1 MNSRNL
7 LAALALL
14 SITILHPATAGA
26 QGTAFTYQGQLN
38 GGGSPA
44 NGSFDFQFTLY
55 ATNVTGNAVAG
66 PITNSTIAVSNGLFT
81 TTVDFGVGA
90 FTGQPLWL
98 DIGVSPAGSN
108 TFSELTPRQFM
119 ASTPYAVQAAN
130 ASSVPATNINGTIA
144 ATQLASSVVTNG
156 AANVNISGN
165 FSGNGANLTGVNLIT
180 ANSHG
185 IITWVTNSG
194 NFMATEAIPVGEY
207 PSCIAAA
214 DFNGD
219 GKMDLVS
226 VASAY
231 GEIEV
236 LLNNGNGTF
245 TPGATLQVYP
255 DYPSFVT
262 TADVN
267 GDGHV
272 DIISGN
278 YNNHSVTVFT
288 NDGSGNF
295 ALAMTLLLSGAPTC
309 VAAADVNGDGY
320 VDLICANGQTSLTV
334 FTNDGS
340 GGFTLAATPSLGQYN
355 FAEFIA
361 TADINGDGHVDIVAS
376 LGSAALMVLTNN
388 GSGGFAVASQP
399 TTGRQS
405 YFFTAADVNGD
416 GHVDLVSANMYDD
429 SLTVLTNNGSGVFAT
444 AQTLMTGPVPGWVSA
459 ADVNGD
465 GHVDLIVA
473 NFETNTLTVFTNN
486 GSGSFAMAETL
497 TVGVN
502 PNCIAALDVNG
513 DGFVDLVAPN
523 NDVSSSLTVLTNI
536 WGITASAITAS
547 TIGNSSASMVGNG
560 SGLSWTTNAYT
571 PTMGDG
577 THNFITST
585 AKGAYTQIGN
595 ITFVEI
601 QLIWTSKGSTTPGS
615 PLTISLPF
623 PSTSSPRTDYTIGF
637 VNGIT
642 TPSQLLANSNL
653 GSPYINL
660 WSVVSG
666 SSPTPLLVSSCATTG
681 EIQIS
686 GFFRR

>member
-1 MNSRNL
+1 MNNRNL

-14 SITILHPATAGA
+14 SITILHPAMACA
-26 QGTAFTYQGQLN
+26 QGTAFTYQGQLSS
-38 GGGSPA
+38 GGSPA

-55 ATNVTGNAVAG
+55 VTNVTGIAVAG
-66 PITNSTIAVSNGLFT
+66 PITNSTIVVSNGLFT

-90 FTGQPLWL
+90 FTGQSLWL

-185 IITWVTNSG
+185 VITWVTNSG
-194 NFMATEAIPVGEY
+194 NFMATEAVPVGEY
-207 PSCIAAA
+207 PSSIAAA

-219 GKMDLVS
+219 GKVDLVS

-231 GEIEV
+231 GEINV

-245 TPGATLQVYP
+245 TPGATLQVSADSP
-255 DYPSFVT
+255 LFVT

-272 DIISGN
+272 DIILGN
-278 YNNHSVTVFT
+278 YNHTVTVFT

-295 ALAMTLLLSGAPTC
+295 ALATTLLLSGAPTC

-320 VDLICANGQTSLTV
+320 VDLICANAQTSLTV

-340 GGFTLAATPSLGQYN
+340 GGFTLASTPSLGQFN
-355 FAEFIA
+355 FPQNIT
-361 TADINGDGHVDIVAS
+361 TADINGDGHVDIVAT
-376 LGSAALMVLTNN
+376 LGGVALMVLTNN
-388 GSGGFAVASQP
+388 GSGDFAVASQP
-399 TTGRQS
+399 ATGRQS
-405 YFFTAADVNGD
+405 YYVAAADFNGD

-429 SLTVLTNNGSGVFAT
+429 NLTVLTNDGSGGFAT
-444 AQTLMTGPVPGWVSA
+444 AQTLTTGTVPGWVSA

-473 NFETNTLTVFTNN
+473 NLETNTLTVFTNN
-486 GSGSFAMAETL
+486 GSGGFVTSETL

-502 PNCIAALDVNG
+502 PDCIAAADVNG

-523 NDVSSSLTVLTNI
+523 NAASSTLTVLTNI

-547 TIGNSSASMVGNG
+547 TIGNSSASIVGNG

-571 PTMGDG
+571 PTIGDG

-601 QLIWTSKGSTTPGS
+601 QLVWTSKGSATSGGAVA
-615 PLTISLPF
+615 ISLPF
-623 PSTSSPRTDYTIGF
+623 PSTSSPRTDYAIGF

-642 TPSQLLANSNL
+642 TPSQILANSNL
-653 GSPYINL
+653 GSTNINL

-666 SSPTPLLVSSCATTG
+666 SGPTSLPVSSCATTG